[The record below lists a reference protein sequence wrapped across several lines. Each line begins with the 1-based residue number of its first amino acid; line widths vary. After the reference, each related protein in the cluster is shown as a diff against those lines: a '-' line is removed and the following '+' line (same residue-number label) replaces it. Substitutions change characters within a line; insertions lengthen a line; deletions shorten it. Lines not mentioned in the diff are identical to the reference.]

1 MNVDA
6 TTTIRVLTACSLA
19 GLLLGVGLRL
29 RLTDVSD
36 ALRRSRMGWMMVANF
51 VAVPAL
57 VLGLARAL
65 HLPRDVTIGMI
76 LLGAAP
82 FAPVVPVFTRMAK
95 GDLALAAGLTALF
108 PFLAAPLTPFV
119 CELCLKAVPEAKT
132 LVFKPLTVLLVLA
145 STITLPLGIG
155 VAVNHWFPVLA
166 RQVRRPIEVLS
177 EAGGLVSL
185 VFVTVVEF
193 ESAIAIG
200 WKGLVAMAV
209 AGELSLWLGYALGG
223 PGVGARMV
231 TALGSSNR
239 NIALAVLVALDSF
252 PDTPVT
258 GAVVA
263 NGLWLIILGLVH
275 VGFWRFCRS
284 RVVGDSELQGFS
296 GGGR

>member
-29 RLTDVSD
+29 RLTDVRD

-65 HLPRDVTIGMI
+65 HLSRDVTIGMI

-155 VAVNHWFPVLA
+155 VAVNHWFPAVA
-166 RQVRRPIEVLS
+166 RRMCRPIEVLS
-177 EAGGLVSL
+177 EAAGLVSL

-200 WKGLVAMAV
+200 WKALVAMAV

-223 PGVGARMV
+223 PGVAARLV

-263 NGLWLIILGLVH
+263 NGLWLIILGLIN

-284 RVVGDSELQGFS
+284 RAVDASELQGFS
-296 GGGR
+296 GGGQ